1 MRYKIISQ
9 FTMMPS
15 QLILQSD
22 QIFDVLVSR
31 PWYNWNLKN
40 RKTLLICMANS
51 INPLSFC
58 FAGMTLDYKLPVTVS
73 GAPCAVKALYIMFCR
88 WRDFPFPTRWVCSS

>member
-9 FTMMPS
+9 FTMMRS

-22 QIFDVLVSR
+22 QIFDVLVSC

-51 INPLSFC
+51 MNPLCFC
-58 FAGMTLDYKLPVTVS
+58 FAGMTLGYKLTVNVS
-73 GAPCAVKALYIMFCR
+73 GAPCAVKK
-88 WRDFPFPTRWVCSS
+88 

>member
-1 MRYKIISQ
+1 
-9 FTMMPS
+9 MMPS

-22 QIFDVLVSR
+22 QMFDVFVSC

-58 FAGMTLDYKLPVTVS
+58 FAGMTLGYKFSVNVGKWCPM
-73 GAPCAVKALYIMFCR
+73 GVKEFSISCFVGGEIFLFLRVGFVPAE
-88 WRDFPFPTRWVCSS
+88 